1 MVDTTWTKWSKSASP
16 IRELTERDTMQT
28 HLCPTPV
35 VFLPKM
41 FNMNLMIKQLDKMT
55 ANILSHD
62 WPEVVKSGM
71 S

>member
-1 MVDTTWTKWSKSASP
+1 
-16 IRELTERDTMQT
+16 MQT
-28 HLCPTPV
+28 HLCPTPM

-41 FNMNLMIKQLDKMT
+41 FNMNLMVKQSDKMT

-62 WPEVVKSGM
+62 WPEVVESGM